1 MFKLISVPQ
10 ITSRRPFQGLTSRPA
25 CATIRHPS
33 SSPRNP
39 LMYFMHCPSSSS
51 QAPFI
56 SLHLRS
62 GFPSRSLMYATAHAS
77 PSHYP
82 DISRCPLNFLRTS
95 DHCCP
100 PIYPPNPSRSHQT
113 VAHSCIFSN
122 PWLSMAMNMA
132 LATANLL
139 AGYYEICRFQL
150 YSF

>member
-1 MFKLISVPQ
+1 MPQ

-25 CATIRHPS
+25 CATIRHPPS
-33 SSPRNP
+33 SSRDPP
-39 LMYFMHCPSSSS
+39 IYFMHCPSSSS

-113 VAHSCIFSN
+113 VAHPTHPLRSTA
-122 PWLSMAMNMA
+122 MAMNMA